1 MEEKEKVTVEQ
12 QEQQEEAKIINMNPE
27 NAKQETI
34 HDKVYRLLL
43 DFCNVNQI
51 NIRNVIDTLI
61 NKLNKETKLM
71 NDFNNNIKQDR
82 ARLLNI
88 VEFKELRARE
98 IIAQKTIDN
107 HNGEMMEFKES
118 LVNGVLRNLSLTAE
132 TEEQKEV
139 ASKVADMFGMKLS
152 DINADIDRLL
162 EERVNSKK

>member
-1 MEEKEKVTVEQ
+1 M
-12 QEQQEEAKIINMNPE
+12 
-27 NAKQETI
+27 
-34 HDKVYRLLL
+34 
-43 DFCNVNQI
+43 
-51 NIRNVIDTLI
+51 
-61 NKLNKETKLM
+61 
-71 NDFNNNIKQDR
+71 
-82 ARLLNI
+82 
-88 VEFKELRARE
+88 
-98 IIAQKTIDN
+98 KTIDN